1 MGENGKGDTPRPL
14 SVPIAT
20 YKANFDRIFRKKPE
34 EQDELGILPDDIT
47 QKIADITEQL
57 DTYNADSST

>member
-1 MGENGKGDTPRPL
+1 MGENGKGDKPRPL

-20 YKANFDRIFRKKPE
+20 YKENYNRIFRKKQQEEPE
-34 EQDELGILPDDIT
+34 TLPDDIA

>member
-1 MGENGKGDTPRPL
+1 MGENGKGDKPRPL

-20 YKANFDRIFRKKPE
+20 YKENYNRIFRKTQQEEPE
-34 EQDELGILPDDIT
+34 TLPDDIA
-47 QKIADITEQL
+47 QKIVDITEQL